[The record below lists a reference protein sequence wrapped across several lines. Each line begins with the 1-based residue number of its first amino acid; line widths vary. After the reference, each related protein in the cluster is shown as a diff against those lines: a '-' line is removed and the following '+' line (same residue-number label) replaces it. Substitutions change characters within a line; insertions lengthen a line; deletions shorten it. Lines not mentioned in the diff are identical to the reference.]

1 MEFVRALKVAAI
13 IAVIAAGIWL
23 FREDHLCKR
32 QIEQRIGAVE
42 LIEHPFGSQRYNV
55 VPKNRASFWKRGDPF
70 PVVVTC
76 WTDLSGISGFQQR

>member
-1 MEFVRALKVAAI
+1 MDFVRAFKVAVI
-13 IAVIAAGIWL
+13 IAIIAAGIWL

-32 QIEQRIGAVE
+32 QIEQRIGPVE

-55 VPKNRASFWKRGDPF
+55 VPRERASFWKRGDTF

-76 WTDLSGISGFQQR
+76 WTDLGGIGGFEKR